1 VDREGS
7 PKAEKVTPLDDS
19 MPETPVAEEAY
30 FRGVL
35 EELGH
40 KSIIDLLPCYLSIL
54 DPSLRILF
62 ANEGFRREF
71 GEWKGRHCYEVYK
84 RSGEKCQACPGQKT
98 FRDGKTH
105 ISEETVTLSNGQS
118 AHVVVYSAP
127 IQDLSGR
134 VRAVIELS
142 TNISRVKDV
151 QKGFTFLG
159 QSIAYLSHDI
169 KNILEGLQGGAY
181 VVEEGI
187 KDNDMALAGQG
198 WKIVKK
204 NIVEISTITQNILY
218 SAKERTLKYETVS
231 PDELVKDAVALFRE
245 KAESMDVRL
254 QHRVNPMLPMVPLD
268 PLNIRRMLNNLIW
281 NSLEACKKDKE
292 KPYHVVIVRTD
303 FIDRLHFKFEV
314 EDNGVGMDDTTRENI
329 FKESYSTKGSGGT
342 GLGLLVVERIVK
354 EHGGRIEVLTT
365 PGKGSTF
372 RVILRLR

>member
-1 VDREGS
+1 
-7 PKAEKVTPLDDS
+7 
-19 MPETPVAEEAY
+19 M
-30 FRGVL
+30 
-35 EELGH
+35 
-40 KSIIDLLPCYLSIL
+40 
-54 DPSLRILF
+54 
-62 ANEGFRREF
+62 
-71 GEWKGRHCYEVYK
+71 
-84 RSGEKCQACPGQKT
+84 
-98 FRDGKTH
+98 DGKTH
-105 ISEETVTLSNGQS
+105 ISEETVTLSSGQS
-118 AHVVVYSAP
+118 AQMVVYSAP
-127 IQDLSGR
+127 IADISGR

-142 TNISRVKDV
+142 TNITRVKDV

-169 KNILEGLQGGAY
+169 KNILEGLQGGVY

-187 KDNDMALAGQG
+187 KDNDMVLAGQG

-218 SAKERTLKYETVS
+218 SAKERTVKYEIVS
-231 PDELVKDAVALFRE
+231 PDELVKDAVALFQE

-254 QHRVNPMLPMVPLD
+254 QHRVNPMLPMVRLD

-281 NSLEACKKDKE
+281 NALEACKKDKE

-303 FIDRLHFKFEV
+303 FSDRLHFKFEV
-314 EDNGVGMDDTTRENI
+314 EDNGVGMDDATLGDL
-329 FKESYSTKGSGGT
+329 FKESTSTKGSGGT
-342 GLGLLVVERIVK
+342 GLGLLVVDRIVK

>member
-1 VDREGS
+1 MDREGS
-7 PKAEKVTPLDDS
+7 PKSEKMTPPGES
-19 MPETPVAEEAY
+19 VSGAPVAGEPD
-30 FRGVL
+30 FREILQDVGY
-35 EELGH
+35 
-40 KSIIDLLPCYLSIL
+40 KSIIDLLPCYLSVQ

-71 GEWKGRHCYEVYK
+71 GEWKGFHCHEVYK
-84 RSGEKCQACPGQKT
+84 RSPEKCQACPVQKT
-98 FRDGKTH
+98 FMDGKTH

-118 AHVVVYSAP
+118 AQMVVYSAP
-127 IQDLSGR
+127 IADLSGR

-142 TNISRVKDV
+142 TNITRVKDV

-187 KDNDMALAGQG
+187 KDNDMVLAGQG

-204 NIVEISTITQNILY
+204 NIAEISTITQNILY

-231 PDELVKDAVALFRE
+231 PDELVKDAVALFQE

-254 QHRVNPMLPMVPLD
+254 QHRVNPMLPMVRLD

-281 NSLEACKKDKE
+281 NALEACKKDKE

-303 FIDRLHFKFEV
+303 FSDRLHFKFEV
-314 EDNGVGMDDTTRENI
+314 EDNGVGMDEATRENL
-329 FKESYSTKGSGGT
+329 FKESTSTKGSGT
-342 GLGLLVVERIVK
+342 GLGLLVVDRIVH

-372 RVILRLR
+372 RVVLRLR

>member
-1 VDREGS
+1 MDREGS
-7 PKAEKVTPLDDS
+7 PKVEKMTPTAGSLSGEPLAEDAD
-19 MPETPVAEEAY
+19 
-30 FRGVL
+30 VL
-35 EELGH
+35 EILQDQSY
-40 KSIIDLLPCYLSIL
+40 KSIIDLLPCYLSIQ

-71 GEWKGRHCYEVYK
+71 GDWRARHCYEVYK
-84 RSGEKCQACPGQKT
+84 RSSEKCQACPVQKT
-98 FRDGKTH
+98 FQDGKTH

-118 AHVVVYSAP
+118 AQMIVYSAP
-127 IQDLSGR
+127 IPDISGR

-142 TNISRVKDV
+142 TNITRVKDV

-187 KDNDMALAGQG
+187 KDNDMVLAGQG
-198 WKIVKK
+198 WKIVRK

-218 SAKERTLKYETVS
+218 SAKERTPKFEIVS
-231 PDELVKDAVALFRE
+231 PDELVKDAVALFQE

-281 NSLEACKKDKE
+281 NALEACKKDKE
-292 KPYHVVIVRTD
+292 KPYHVAIVRTD
-303 FIDRLHFKFEV
+303 FRDRLHFMFEV

-342 GLGLLVVERIVK
+342 GLGLLVVDRIVK

>member
-1 VDREGS
+1 
-7 PKAEKVTPLDDS
+7 
-19 MPETPVAEEAY
+19 
-30 FRGVL
+30 
-35 EELGH
+35 
-40 KSIIDLLPCYLSIL
+40 
-54 DPSLRILF
+54 
-62 ANEGFRREF
+62 
-71 GEWKGRHCYEVYK
+71 
-84 RSGEKCQACPGQKT
+84 
-98 FRDGKTH
+98 
-105 ISEETVTLSNGQS
+105 
-118 AHVVVYSAP
+118 
-127 IQDLSGR
+127 
-134 VRAVIELS
+134 
-142 TNISRVKDV
+142 
-151 QKGFTFLG
+151 
-159 QSIAYLSHDI
+159 
-169 KNILEGLQGGAY
+169 
-181 VVEEGI
+181 
-187 KDNDMALAGQG
+187 LAGQG

>member
-7 PKAEKVTPLDDS
+7 PKAEKMTPAAGSVSGAVL
-19 MPETPVAEEAY
+19 AEEADIREMLQDQGY
-30 FRGVL
+30 
-35 EELGH
+35 
-40 KSIIDLLPCYLSIL
+40 KSIIDLLPCYLSIQ

-71 GEWKGRHCYEVYK
+71 GEWKGLHCYEVYK
-84 RSGEKCQACPGQKT
+84 RSAEKCQACPVQKT
-98 FRDGKTH
+98 FQDGKTH
-105 ISEETVTLSNGQS
+105 ISEETVTLSNGQP
-118 AHVVVYSAP
+118 AQMIVYSAP
-127 IQDLSGR
+127 IPDISGR

-142 TNISRVKDV
+142 TNITRVKDV

-187 KDNDMALAGQG
+187 KDNDMVLAGQG
-198 WKIVKK
+198 WKIVRK

-231 PDELVKDAVALFRE
+231 PDELVKDAVALFQE

-281 NSLEACKKDKE
+281 NGLEACKKDKE
-292 KPYHVVIVRTD
+292 KPYHVVNVRTD

-342 GLGLLVVERIVK
+342 GLGLLVVDRIVK